1 MVQASTSRRL
11 TLEVFRSCEV
21 SSWTNINPNLEKK
34 AGQMENNLN
43 FWICFGEV
51 CKLALNY
58 CESSEDS
65 WIKLSLVPNHWWLRY
80 VLKPGHSHSHQ
91 RASAILQLMSFN
103 LAICQ
108 GCIASWGVTC
118 WERNTLCRM
127 DFWTPR
133 HVLWSNNKCQT
144 TVIATSSYMKPT
156 KNGTIN
162 EQPQQVVHVHA
173 AVTWCQYS
181 CSDSDVMAST
191 CDSSNFAFHSSITP
205 ERSWMEA
212 HCYDESL
219 GFLGCK
225 QADTKL
231 LFADFWLLP
240 SRISRT
246 SRMWVSRLVFI
257 SRFIL
262 WEWAFQGFAFLLQL
276 NFLLLHGKGKWT
288 A

>member
-1 MVQASTSRRL
+1 MRWAVGQISIPIERKKQDTLFLDLFWWSLYVGTKPLWKFWRQLNPIESR
-11 TLEVFRSCEV
+11 
-21 SSWTNINPNLEKK
+21 P
-34 AGQMENNLN
+34 Q
-43 FWICFGEV
+43 
-51 CKLALNY
+51 
-58 CESSEDS
+58 
-65 WIKLSLVPNHWWLRY
+65 SLVAS
-80 VLKPGHSHSHQ
+80 VLYWSLDIPISHQ

-108 GCIASWGVTC
+108 DCIASWGVTC
-118 WERNTLCRM
+118 WERNTSQW
-127 DFWTPR
+127 WTSGHQGMFYDQITNVKQLLSLPAVIWNPLKR
-133 HVLWSNNKCQT
+133 HDQWT
-144 TVIATSSYMKPT
+144 T
-156 KNGTIN
+156 
-162 EQPQQVVHVHA
+162 A
-173 AVTWCQYS
+173 ASRACARSCNLVSVT

-212 HCYDESL
+212 HYSDESS

-231 LFADFWLLP
+231 LFADFRFLP
-240 SRISRT
+240 VGSPET